1 MQLVQ
6 GDKFFILEQGFRA
19 GQAELMKP
27 GAARRAVASQLEER
41 CLQAFAAFQ
50 KENPGFEIK
59 PGKVVGISAS
69 YYAAKGA
76 KIDCTQGV
84 LAKDCYRQFKA
95 RKEVLLAHCSEQ
107 EASEPVADKNV
118 ALEIA
123 NVVIFCQLFKDLIH
137 EDAEIFFRSFIY
149 YYFFPHNAASC
160 EGSFLPFG
168 AYLDTDRRLS
178 HAQERVGSGRCAL
191 HYHVECRP
199 LPAVP

>member
-6 GDKFFILEQGFRA
+6 GNNFFVLEQGFRK

-27 GAARRAVASQLEER
+27 GAARRAVATALEER

-50 KENPGFEIK
+50 KENQGFEIK

-123 NVVIFCQLFKDLIH
+123 NVIIFCKLFEYVH
-137 EDAEIFFRSFIY
+137 PDAEVFFRSIFVS
-149 YYFFPHNAASC
+149 PHHHHHHHHAASC
-160 EGSFLPFG
+160 
-168 AYLDTDRRLS
+168 
-178 HAQERVGSGRCAL
+178 VG
-191 HYHVECRP
+191 
-199 LPAVP
+199 

>member
-6 GDKFFILEQGFRA
+6 GHKFFCLEQGFRA

-27 GAARRAVASQLEER
+27 GASRRAVASELEER
-41 CLQAFAAFQ
+41 GLRAFTAFR
-50 KENPGFEIK
+50 NDSPDFEVK

-84 LAKDCYRQFKA
+84 LGKDCYRQFLA

-118 ALEIA
+118 AQEIA
-123 NVVIFCQLFKDLIH
+123 NVILFCQLFKELIH
-137 EDAEIFFRSFIY
+137 ADSELFFRYIY
-149 YYFFPHNAASC
+149 IYIYMPSYMLTMPTLLA
-160 EGSFLPFG
+160 
-168 AYLDTDRRLS
+168 
-178 HAQERVGSGRCAL
+178 
-191 HYHVECRP
+191 
-199 LPAVP
+199 

>member
-6 GDKFFILEQGFRA
+6 GHKFFVLEQGFRK

-27 GAARRAVASQLEER
+27 GASRRAVASELEKR

-50 KENPGFEIK
+50 NENTDFEIK

-76 KIDCTQGV
+76 KIDCTKGV
-84 LAKDCYRQFKA
+84 LAKDCYRHFKA
-95 RKEVLLAHCSEQ
+95 RKDALLAHCSEQ

-123 NVVIFCQLFKDLIH
+123 NVILFCQLFKDYIH
-137 EDAEIFFRSFIY
+137 ADAEVFFRSIFV
-149 YYFFPHNAASC
+149 
-160 EGSFLPFG
+160 
-168 AYLDTDRRLS
+168 LS
-178 HAQERVGSGRCAL
+178 PTM
-191 HYHVECRP
+191 P
-199 LPAVP
+199 LLA

>member
-6 GDKFFILEQGFRA
+6 GDKFFLLEQGFRA

-27 GAARRAVASQLEER
+27 GAARRAVASKLEER
-41 CLQAFAAFQ
+41 CRQAFTAFRN
-50 KENPGFEIK
+50 EHPDFEIK

-76 KIDCTQGV
+76 KIDCTATQGV

-95 RKEVLLAHCSEQ
+95 RKEVLLANCSEQ
-107 EASEPVADKNV
+107 EAAEPVADKNV

-137 EDAEIFFRSFIY
+137 EDAAMFFRPV
-149 YYFFPHNAASC
+149 FPTIPILA
-160 EGSFLPFG
+160 
-168 AYLDTDRRLS
+168 
-178 HAQERVGSGRCAL
+178 
-191 HYHVECRP
+191 
-199 LPAVP
+199 